1 MGEELAAPVIRC
13 EKANDLAMA
22 GAAIEVILLI
32 EDDIL
37 GTFELA
43 KPDRLGRGQAVVE
56 REGAGRS
63 RKGGLAPLSQR
74 MSRITAAAS
83 IRPSTIWLV
92 PVP

>member
-1 MGEELAAPVIRC
+1 MGEDSAAPVIGR

-43 KPDRLGRGQAVVE
+43 EPDRLGRGQAVVE
-56 REGAGRS
+56 REGLADPGRADWPRS
-63 RKGGLAPLSQR
+63 MR
-74 MSRITAAAS
+74 
-83 IRPSTIWLV
+83 
-92 PVP
+92 